1 MICPICNS
9 KSEFMKEFSYIDL
22 SDIDLNYTQKV
33 CACENCGFVFVS
45 NPLEKENLES
55 KYNQNSIYEFNG
67 RKKDSVESQKNRDD
81 GNRHF
86 SFIQSALPDVE
97 SVLEIGCASGY
108 LLSLFKIAGKSVYG
122 VEPSYEN
129 VCSAKYFY
137 DIDMYCGLVED
148 FIKKENNPKYDL
160 VILSH
165 VLEHIKNPKLLIQQI
180 KSICKYLFIEVPC
193 IELKKVDQPY
203 GLFCN
208 EHFGYYSMNSLDFLM
223 SSCGYKC
230 KNMYI
235 HIDSKYVIPSGFPAI
250 SSIWINDLT
259 DDNKNYKL
267 PVPYTNVLSQF
278 GAYMEQSEIAQRAVS
293 EKIEEIP
300 GNLNGA
306 VYGAGP
312 NTSRL
317 MGETTLGEK
326 NIKIIFDK
334 DSRKYGKTLNGV
346 SITEFN
352 EDIVSE
358 LELDYII
365 IGAYVAQNEIYNSI
379 KSVEKLNCKIIRLY

>member
-1 MICPICNS
+1 MICPICSS
-9 KSEFMKEFSYIDL
+9 KAESMKEFSYIDL

-33 CACENCGFVFVS
+33 CSCENCGFVFVS

-55 KYNQNSIYEFNG
+55 KYNRNSIYEFNG
-67 RKKDSVESQKNRDD
+67 RKKDSIESQKNRDD

-86 SFIQSALPDVE
+86 SFIQSALSDVE
-97 SVLEIGCASGY
+97 TVLEIGCASGY
-108 LLSLFKIAGKSVYG
+108 LLSLFKKAGKIVYG
-122 VEPSYEN
+122 VEPSQEN

-148 FIKKENNPKYDL
+148 FLKKENSPKYDL

-180 KSICKYLFIEVPC
+180 KSICKYIFIEVPC

-203 GLFCN
+203 GFFCN
-208 EHFGYYSMNSLDFLM
+208 EHFGYYSMNSLDYLM
-223 SSCGYKC
+223 NSCGFKC

-250 SSIWINDLT
+250 SSIWINEFV
-259 DDNKNYKL
+259 DDKNYKL
-267 PVPYTNVLSQF
+267 PVPCSDVLDQF
-278 GAYMEQSEIAQRAVS
+278 NTYMKQSEILHQLIS
-293 EKIEEIP
+293 KKIEDIP
-300 GNLNGA
+300 DDFNGA

-317 MGETTLGEK
+317 MGETDLNKK
-326 NIKIIFDK
+326 NIKVIFDK

-365 IGAYVAQNEIYNSI
+365 IGAYVAQNEIYESI
-379 KSVEKLNCKIIRLY
+379 KKVENSGCKIIKLY